1 MTNDERVWFGVLC
14 IIVGLFALGIGFAHA
29 SPSPAQLGL
38 DKSATTGNLSVMDIS
53 GAWVELGVV
62 NGSTHTFQI
71 PTSSLSVQTVTVG
84 GVTCT
89 LGGSCSP
96 ATTINS
102 TSCTLGSSCS
112 LPAPIITVN
121 SQPTS
126 GGAAGQLM
134 FDTGSVLNESPLL
147 VFTTPVLK
155 ILSNTA
161 ELSMG
166 TSGDTNLFRDG
177 AGLIAQRNGAN
188 AQSFGVYNGFSSQT
202 VSVRGVFDWQKTSN
216 VLTMGTEQ
224 GSGGSPTLGQFQF
237 VANGTPVADFGV
249 TSTGLW
255 TFDDNI
261 NALAISATGNIAGAV
276 LSSTGQMN
284 STGLVTSSVG
294 FFGGNQTLTTAA
306 PTVSAGQIGYGSTT
320 TTTASCGSLAGA
332 AGCITV
338 NIAGTVRH
346 VPFY

>member
-1 MTNDERVWFGVLC
+1 MKPVVFGLGFL
-14 IIVGLFALGIGFAHA
+14 GLISFAHA
-29 SPSPAQLGL
+29 SPSPAQIGL
-38 DKSATTGNLSVMDIS
+38 DKSSTTGNLSVMDIS

-84 GVTCT
+84 GVTCM

-112 LPAPIITVN
+112 LPVQTITVN

-126 GGAAGQLM
+126 GGAAGQIM
-134 FDTGSVLNESPLL
+134 FDTGSVLNESPIL
-147 VFTTPVLK
+147 VFTSPVLK
-155 ILSNTA
+155 IVSNTA
-161 ELSMG
+161 EIAMG
-166 TSGDTNLFRDG
+166 TGGDANLFRDG
-177 AGLIAQRNGAN
+177 AGIISQRNGSN
-188 AQSFGVYNGFSSQT
+188 AQLFAVYDSFTNSTNYG
-202 VSVRGVFDWQKTSN
+202 RGVFDWQKTSG
-216 VLTMGTEQ
+216 VLSIGTEG
-224 GSGGSPTLGQFQF
+224 GSGSSPTLGQFQF

-261 NALAISATGNIAGAV
+261 NALAISATGNIAGAN
-276 LSSTGQMN
+276 LSATGGVAATTI
-284 STGLVTSSVG
+284 SSAGSEFFGPFLEATGAPGTVTSG
-294 FFGGNQTLTTAA
+294 HIAYGGTTTAA
-306 PTVSAGQIGYGSTT
+306 T
-320 TTTASCGSLAGA
+320 SCGSLAGA